1 MLDVINPVMNQRIDW
16 PWFVISQI
24 AFGIVAGIVVSR
36 QERISTWQPL
46 PLAVREGV
54 EVARS
59 GRRERRRGLA
69 VRNTRATL
77 VAVAVLP
84 VLMGVACSNSRG
96 RPGPNSEVLPPREIT
111 DFHFLYAKNCAA
123 CHGPEGKDGAAV
135 SLGDP
140 LFLAIADDAVIRRI
154 ATTGVPGTPMPAFA
168 TSAGGMLT
176 DKQIDSIVTG
186 IRSWAKPGHVSDASL
201 PPYAAEAPGDPTRG
215 AEVYATYCSSCHGP
229 DGRGGKKASSIVD
242 GSYLS
247 LVSDQQLR
255 TIVIVG
261 RPEPWSARLAQQR
274 AWPSHVGAG
283 NL

>member
-1 MLDVINPVMNQRIDW
+1 VK
-16 PWFVISQI
+16 
-24 AFGIVAGIVVSR
+24 
-36 QERISTWQPL
+36 
-46 PLAVREGV
+46 
-54 EVARS
+54 
-59 GRRERRRGLA
+59 
-69 VRNTRATL
+69 NTPATL
-77 VAVAVLP
+77 VAVSILP

-154 ATTGVPGTPMPAFA
+154 ATTGVPGTPMPAFGM
-168 TSAGGMLT
+168 SAGGMLT

-201 PPYAAEAPGDPTRG
+201 PPYVADAPGDPTRG
-215 AEVYATYCSSCHGP
+215 AAVYVTYCSSCHGP
-229 DGRGGKKASSIVD
+229 DGRGGKASSIVD

-261 RPEPWSARLAQQR
+261 RPELGAPDWRNNVPGHPMSAQDISDVVAWLAAQR
-274 AWPSHVGAG
+274 PQLPGRANANVAEAG
-283 NL
+283 TTRPLP

>member
-1 MLDVINPVMNQRIDW
+1 M
-16 PWFVISQI
+16 
-24 AFGIVAGIVVSR
+24 
-36 QERISTWQPL
+36 
-46 PLAVREGV
+46 
-54 EVARS
+54 
-59 GRRERRRGLA
+59 
-69 VRNTRATL
+69 RNTAATL
-77 VAVAVLP
+77 VAVAILP
-84 VLMGVACSNSRG
+84 ILMGVACSNSRG

-123 CHGPEGKDGAAV
+123 CHGPEGKDGAAL

-140 LFLAIADDAVIRRI
+140 LFLAIADDAVIRSI
-154 ATTGVPGTPMPAFA
+154 VTTGVPGTPMPAFA

-186 IRSWAKPGHVSDASL
+186 IRSWAKPGHLSDTSL
-201 PPYAAEAPGDPTRG
+201 PPYVAEASGDPTRG
-215 AEVYATYCSSCHGP
+215 EGVYVTYCSSCHGQ

-261 RPEPWSARLAQQR
+261 RPELGAPDWRNNVPGHPMSAQEISDVVTWLAAQR
-274 AWPSHVGAG
+274 PQFPTLTHANLAEAG
-283 NL
+283 TTRQLP